1 MLALMQNGLASP
13 LKKSFF
19 AVLNSHSV
27 QEHYQSDHAE
37 KSRWRGFRSDGADR
51 QADKEYGAAAQRKAA
66 DAKQNKQQGNRR
78 AAQLQCTVCRL

>member
-1 MLALMQNGLASP
+1 MLALMPNGLASP
-13 LKKSFF
+13 FKKSFF

-66 DAKQNKQQGNRR
+66 DADSAGRIAEADDQEQRDEG
-78 AAQLQCTVCRL
+78 L